1 MSEPVRDLHTL
12 GDETKAQSGVPIT
25 DPTTQVSDGESA
37 SLASLDVV
45 TGRYELLEE
54 IAHGGMGTVL
64 RANDRTLG
72 REVAIKVLM
81 ECYPAGSV
89 IARRFVDEARI
100 SGQLQHPGIP
110 PVHDLG
116 SFPDGRPFLAMK
128 LIKGRTFDFMLRDRS
143 DPAADRGRFLAVFE
157 AICQA
162 VAYAHARRVIHRDLK
177 PSNVMVGAFGEVQ
190 VMDWGLAKV
199 LGDFARC
206 QVAAPEDSDRALA
219 TQIQSGR
226 GTDGSETQAG
236 SVLGTPAYM
245 APEQAV
251 GAVDQVDERSDVF
264 GLGAILAVILTGQPP
279 FVGESAEATR
289 VMAARGKVD
298 DCFARLDISG
308 AEPELIDL
316 CKRCLSPERDD
327 RPADGGAVASGVAG
341 LRADAEERARRA
353 ELDRVRAEGERARAE
368 AESRLQRQRRRSLL
382 VAAAGLLGLLG
393 VAGGA
398 YLTIREQTEA
408 RRSDADRVASLALG
422 RAEQLAA
429 QAEAIDVSDLAQASA
444 ASRLWEQ
451 ALAAVAQA
459 QEAVARVG
467 SAALA
472 ARVRDRAL
480 AMRSESTRAR
490 RDATLLGALEAA
502 RAADSGTVAGWS
514 DRRTSIRMYR
524 TALSEAG
531 LPAGG
536 DAATLAAAVRA
547 ERPGL
552 QTALQETLDDWIN
565 CLQFPPDPDAARVLE
580 AVNLVDPDPFRTEI
594 RAAVA
599 ADDKRALIRLAER
612 PGATDLPR
620 STAVMLGSA
629 LTNQDCYPEAT
640 RVLRAA
646 RARYPSELRVLTHL
660 SESIAQASPND
671 PVALE
676 ESLGCAQV
684 AAAVH
689 PGKAY
694 SHYILGIAYGYY
706 KHDSAAAEPHYRKTL
721 ELNPGF
727 TFAMVNLA
735 NSLERKGDVAGMEY
749 WYRKAIETDPKFE
762 RPRSNLA
769 RSLLNRGDASGAEA
783 EFRKV
788 TELLPEYA
796 RGHGNLAD
804 ALAQGG
810 DLPGAVAE
818 YRRATELAPKDTGL
832 RDRLVAGQR
841 LISLRARLD
850 DVIAGK
856 STPVSPEEA
865 MEFANLCYRPFLKR
879 YAAATRLAAAAFAGN
894 GKLAEDLTELRRYN
908 AACCAALSG
917 CGQGTDAP
925 PEPDR
930 RAGLRDQALAWL
942 RAELAARAKQAC
954 SDKPEVRKTAADQCS
969 WWLEDSDLAGVRPGA
984 NGISLPTAEWQTW
997 DEFWA
1002 EVRATIAVA
1011 RTPVATAAPA
1021 AKP

>member
-1 MSEPVRDLHTL
+1 MVQPERDLNTV
-12 GDETKAQSGVPIT
+12 GDETKAHSSAPNT
-25 DPTTQVSDGESA
+25 HPAPDGQRAFVASA
-37 SLASLDVV
+37 EMVA
-45 TGRYELLEE
+45 GRYELLDE

-72 REVAIKVLM
+72 REVAIKVLQ

-89 IARRFVDEARI
+89 IARRFIDEARI

-128 LIKGRTFDFMLRDRS
+128 LIKGRTLDSMLRDRG

-199 LGDFARC
+199 LGGFPGRQA
-206 QVAAPEDSDRALA
+206 AAPEDSDRALA
-219 TQIQSGR
+219 TQIRSAR
-226 GTDGSETQAG
+226 DTDGSETQAG

-279 FVGESAEATR
+279 FVGDSAEATR

-298 DCFARLDISG
+298 DCFVRLDSSG
-308 AEPELIDL
+308 AEPELIGL

-327 RPADGGAVASGVAG
+327 RPADGNAVAAGVAG

-353 ELDRVRAEGERARAE
+353 ELERVRAEGERARAE
-368 AESRLQRQRRRSLL
+368 AESRLQRQRRRSQL
-382 VAAAGLLGLLG
+382 ATAAGLLGLLV

-398 YLTIREQTEA
+398 FLAVRAQSEA

-429 QAEAIDVSDLAQASA
+429 QAGAIDVSDLALATA

-451 ALAAVAQA
+451 AEAAVAQA

-472 ARVRDRAL
+472 ARVRDRAE
-480 AMRSESTRAR
+480 AIRSESTRAR
-490 RDATLLGALEAA
+490 RDAALLGALEAA
-502 RAADSGTVAGWS
+502 RAADSGTSAGWT
-514 DRRTSIRMYR
+514 DRRTSIRLYR
-524 TALSEAG
+524 AALSEAG
-531 LPAGG
+531 LPADG
-536 DAATLAAAVRA
+536 DAASLATAVRA
-547 ERPGL
+547 ERPGS
-552 QTALQETLDDWIN
+552 QTALRDALDDWID
-565 CLQFPPDPDAARVLE
+565 CLGLPPDPDAARVRK

-599 ADDKRALIRLAER
+599 ANDKSALIRLAER
-612 PGATDLPR
+612 PEATDLPR
-620 STAVMLGSA
+620 STAAMLGTA
-629 LTNQDCYPEAT
+629 LSHLDCYPEAL

-646 RARYPSELRVLTHL
+646 RARYPSELRLLSFLTYA
-660 SESIAQASPND
+660 IASASPND
-671 PVALE
+671 PVAVE

-684 AAAVH
+684 AVAVH
-689 PGKAY
+689 PDMAF
-694 SHYILGIAYGYY
+694 SHFMLGVAYGVF
-706 KHDSAAAEPHYRKTL
+706 KHDATAAEPHYRKTL
-721 ELNPGF
+721 ELNPRF

-735 NSLERKGDVAGMEY
+735 VLLEGKGDLAGMEY
-749 WYRKAIETDPKFE
+749 WYRKAIEIDPKFE
-762 RPRSNLA
+762 RPRENLA
-769 RSLLNRGDASGAEA
+769 RSLLNRGHVAAAVAEYRKLIEIAPAS
-783 EFRKV
+783 
-788 TELLPEYA
+788 A
-796 RGHGNLAD
+796 RGHGDLAA
-804 ALAQGG
+804 ALERGG
-810 DLPGAVAE
+810 DLPAAVAE

-832 RDRLVAGQR
+832 RDRLAATQR
-841 LISLRARLD
+841 LSSLRGRLD
-850 DVIAGK
+850 DVIAGA
-856 STPVSPEEA
+856 SAPVSPEEA
-865 MEFANLCYRPFLKR
+865 MEFADLCYRPFLKR
-879 YAAATRLAAAAFAGN
+879 YAAAARLAARGFADN
-894 GKLAEDLTELRRYN
+894 PKLAEDFTDYRRYN
-908 AACCAALSG
+908 AACCAALAG

-930 RAGLRDQALAWL
+930 RAELRDQALAWL

-954 SDKPEVRKTAADQCS
+954 SNKPGDRKTAADQCS
-969 WWLEDSDLAGVRPGA
+969 WWLRDSDLAGVRPSGS
-984 NGISLPTAEWQTW
+984 GVSLPSAEWQTW

-1002 EVRATIAVA
+1002 EVRTTLAFA
-1011 RTPVATAAPA
+1011 RRPVPTAAPA